1 MNIKVIFFAVLRQ
14 LVGLREV
21 ELVLPEGSTVQDL
34 KDHLESEHEALQGMM
49 ERVAIAVNQE
59 YATPE
64 SALSDADEVAL
75 LPPVAGG
82 SGIEEQHIQVKET
95 PLDLSE
101 VSDLVQNESGGA
113 IVTFTGI
120 VRRQSKGRVVERLDY
135 EAYGAMAVKEM
146 QKIASEIRKQWPG
159 AEVAIHHRIGSLGV
173 GELAVV
179 IAVCTPHRQEA
190 FDACSYAIER
200 LKERV
205 PIWKHEF
212 FTDGS
217 HWVGWG
223 P

>member
-1 MNIKVIFFAVLRQ
+1 MNIQVIFFAALRQ
-14 LVGLREV
+14 IVGLRETS
-21 ELVLPEGSTVQDL
+21 LHLKEGATVQDL
-34 KDHLESEHEALQGMM
+34 KDTIASATPALEGMM
-49 ERVAIAVNQE
+49 ERVAVAVNHE
-59 YATPE
+59 YAQPDTVLRE
-64 SALSDADEVAL
+64 GDEVAL

-82 SGIEEQHIQVKET
+82 NNLVERRIQVKDE

-101 VSDLVQNESGGA
+101 VSDLVQDESGGA

-120 VRRQSKGRVVERLDY
+120 VRRQSQGRAVERLDY
-135 EAYGAMAVKEM
+135 ESYGPMATKEM
-146 QKIASEIRKQWPG
+146 AMIAKEIETKWDG
-159 AEVAIHHRIGSLGV
+159 AIVAIHHRVGSLPV

-217 HWVGWG
+217 QWVGWG